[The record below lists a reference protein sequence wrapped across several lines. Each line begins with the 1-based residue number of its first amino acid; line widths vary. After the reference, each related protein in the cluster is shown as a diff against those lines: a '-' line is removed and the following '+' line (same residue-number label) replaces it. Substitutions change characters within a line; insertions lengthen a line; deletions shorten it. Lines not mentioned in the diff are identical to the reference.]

1 VRYTV
6 VLTDEVKGKLRA
18 IPVALHREIGH
29 KLFMLED
36 DLGGDV
42 KKLKGS
48 RNGIPLTRGR
58 LPGNFRSRRSDG
70 DGVCYR
76 QPEGY
81 LPMST
86 AVLKSKSASRNH
98 FSSADIDKQ
107 IRRGRA
113 VLRELK
119 TTLEDLEDRRE
130 LAAARK
136 RNGSKAGTPL
146 RQAAKEL
153 GL

>member
-1 VRYTV
+1 
-6 VLTDEVKGKLRA
+6 
-18 IPVALHREIGH
+18 
-29 KLFMLED
+29 
-36 DLGGDV
+36 
-42 KKLKGS
+42 
-48 RNGIPLTRGR
+48 
-58 LPGNFRSRRSDG
+58 
-70 DGVCYR
+70 
-76 QPEGY
+76 
-81 LPMST
+81 MST
-86 AVLKSKSASRNH
+86 DVLKSKSASGNH
-98 FSSADIDKQ
+98 LSAADIDKQ

-136 RNGSKAGTPL
+136 RNGRKAGTPL